1 VRLRS
6 DWFRGE
12 AWMDG
17 VAGFVGG
24 LFCKI
29 PLGIAECSSSSARV
43 IIGRLMIVAAL
54 GVIAF
59 YFLMRN
65 PRRA

>member
-1 VRLRS
+1 
-6 DWFRGE
+6 
-12 AWMDG
+12 MDG

-24 LFCKI
+24 LFCKV
-29 PLGIAECSSSSARV
+29 PLGITQCASGSERV
-43 IIGRLMIVAAL
+43 IIGRWVIVAAL
-54 GVIAF
+54 AVIAS

>member
-1 VRLRS
+1 
-6 DWFRGE
+6 
-12 AWMDG
+12 MDE
-17 VAGFVGG
+17 VTGFIGG

-29 PLGIAECSSSSARV
+29 PLGIAACYSASERATV
-43 IIGRLMIVAAL
+43 GRLVIVAAV
-54 GVIAF
+54 GMIAF

>member
-1 VRLRS
+1 
-6 DWFRGE
+6 
-12 AWMDG
+12 MDG
-17 VAGFVGG
+17 VTGFIGG

-29 PLGIAECSSSSARV
+29 PLGITQCSSIPERI
-43 IIGRLMIVAAL
+43 IIGRWVVAAL
-54 GVIAF
+54 ALIAF